1 MTSYPHL
8 FAPGRIG
15 KHDVK
20 NRLWMT
26 AHATLLVKDH
36 LFTDEHIAYY
46 VERARGGVGVITME
60 AMAVHATTQPY
71 KGKAFGF
78 DPRIVEQYR
87 KIADAVHNFG
97 AKLLTQPWH
106 RGRQT
111 NSVTSEVPV
120 WAPSAIPCSVYRE
133 MPHVMTEE
141 DIEEIVQG
149 YRLSARYAREGG
161 LDGVEIHGM
170 AHGYLLGQFLSPA
183 TNHREDQYGG
193 SLENRLRIVKR
204 IIDAT
209 REETGDELIVGAR
222 VNSADGGSGG
232 LDAAAW
238 AEIARHLEATGKLD
252 FLSCSHGTYLN
263 RMLIY
268 PTSPETHGYQL
279 EATRQVK
286 QAVDIPV
293 VGVGRIVRPDEA
305 ERNLVDGCCDYIG
318 LSRALIADPDWPAKA
333 QDGSK
338 GPIRPCVGAN
348 WCLESIFAHAPIACI
363 HNPAAGKE
371 MSLGGGT
378 LKPAARKRRVAVV
391 GGGPGGMQAALTA
404 AARGHD
410 VTLFE
415 KLSQLGGQIRWFAST
430 QVRSELG
437 GIVEFLAAR
446 LDAARVDVRLG
457 TAAQARHLAGFDAV
471 VLATGSTP
479 LRHGW
484 SALRPECWDGPSL
497 PGMDG
502 PEIFTIADV
511 LGPDRKPLKHE
522 VLIYDTLGGRQ
533 AVVVAD
539 HLASNG
545 HSVHFVTPLGQV
557 SPNLAATR
565 DWGKVYGR
573 LRRLGVTFACDLEL
587 KSVAGSSAMFR
598 DLYTSA
604 EAPRSFGS
612 LVQVVGSVANDGL
625 MRELKNGDAQTALYM
640 VGDCLAPRRVSDAIR
655 EGELIGRAI

>member
-1 MTSYPHL
+1 
-8 FAPGRIG
+8 
-15 KHDVK
+15 
-20 NRLWMT
+20 
-26 AHATLLVKDH
+26 
-36 LFTDEHIAYY
+36 
-46 VERARGGVGVITME
+46 
-60 AMAVHATTQPY
+60 
-71 KGKAFGF
+71 
-78 DPRIVEQYR
+78 
-87 KIADAVHNFG
+87 
-97 AKLLTQPWH
+97 
-106 RGRQT
+106 
-111 NSVTSEVPV
+111 
-120 WAPSAIPCSVYRE
+120 

-141 DIEEIVQG
+141 DIDEIVHG

-170 AHGYLLGQFLSPA
+170 GHGYLLGQFLSPA
-183 TNHREDQYGG
+183 TNHRQDQYGG

-209 REETGDELIVGAR
+209 REETGDDLIVGAR
-222 VNSADGGSGG
+222 INSADGGTGG
-232 LDAAAW
+232 LDPAAW
-238 AEIARHLEATGKLD
+238 AEISRHLEATGKLD

-279 EATRQVK
+279 EATKCVK

-305 ERNLVDGCCDYIG
+305 EQNLIDGCCDYIG

-333 QDGSK
+333 QDGAK

-378 LKPAARKRRVAVV
+378 LKKASMQRRVAVV
-391 GGGPGGMQAALTA
+391 GGGPGGMQAAITA
-404 AARGHD
+404 AERGHD

-415 KLSQLGGQIRWFAST
+415 KQPKLGGQIRWFTRT

-437 GIVEFLAAR
+437 GIVEFLTAR
-446 LDAARVDVRLG
+446 LEQVRVGIRLG
-457 TAAQARHLAGFDAV
+457 TAAQAGDLADFDAV
-471 VLATGSTP
+471 VLATGSIP

-484 SALRPECWDGPSL
+484 SALRPERWDGPSL

-502 PEIFTIADV
+502 PDIFTIEDV
-511 LGPDRKPLKHE
+511 LGPNEKKLKHD

-539 HLASNG
+539 HLATNG
-545 HSVHFVTPLGQV
+545 HSVHFATPLGQV

-565 DWGKVYGR
+565 DWGKVYGK
-573 LRRLGVTFACDLEL
+573 LRRQGVTFSCDVEL
-587 KSVAGSSAMFR
+587 KSVAGSTAVFR
-598 DLYTSA
+598 DVFTNADL
-604 EAPRSFGS
+604 PRAFGS
-612 LVQVVGSVANDGL
+612 LVQVVGSAANDGL
-625 MRELKNGDAQTALYM
+625 MRELKGKALHSQLYM

-655 EGELIGRAI
+655 EGELIARAI

>member
-8 FAPGRIG
+8 FTPGRIG

-141 DIEEIVQG
+141 DIEEIING

-183 TNHREDQYGG
+183 TNHRDDQYGG
-193 SLENRLRIVKR
+193 SLENRLRIVNR

-209 REETGDELIVGAR
+209 REETGDDLIVGAR
-222 VNSADGGSGG
+222 INSSDGGTSG
-232 LDAAAW
+232 LDPAAW
-238 AEIARHLEATGKLD
+238 AEISRCLEATGKLD

-268 PTSPETHGYQL
+268 PTSPEVHGYQL
-279 EATRQVK
+279 EATKCVK
-286 QAVDIPV
+286 QAVNIPV
-293 VGVGRIVRPDEA
+293 VGVGRIVRPEEA
-305 ERNLVDGCCDYIG
+305 EQNLVDGCCDYIG

-333 QDGSK
+333 QDGNK

-371 MSLGGGT
+371 MKLGGGT
-378 LKPAARKRRVAVV
+378 LKKAGKKRRVAVV
-391 GGGPGGMQAALTA
+391 GGGPGGMQAASTA
-404 AARGHD
+404 AERGHD

-415 KLSQLGGQIRWFAST
+415 KQHKLGGQIRWFTRT

-437 GIVEFLAAR
+437 GIIEFLTAR
-446 LDAARVDVRLG
+446 LEAARVEVRLG
-457 TAAQARHLAGFDAV
+457 VTANAGDLADFDTI
-471 VLATGSTP
+471 VLATGSVP

-484 SALRPECWDGPSL
+484 SALRPERWDGPSL
-497 PGMDG
+497 PGMGGAD
-502 PEIFTIADV
+502 IFTIEDV
-511 LGPDRKPLKHE
+511 LGPNGKTLKHE
-522 VLIYDTLGGRQ
+522 VLVYDTLGGRQ

-539 HLASNG
+539 HLATTG
-545 HSVHFVTPLGQV
+545 HSVHFATPLGQV
-557 SPNLAATR
+557 SPGLAATR

-573 LRRLGVTFACDLEL
+573 LRRQGVTFVCDVEL
-587 KSVAGSSAMFR
+587 KSVAGNTAVFR
-598 DLYTSA
+598 DVYTNA
-604 EAPRSFGS
+604 EVQRTFGS
-612 LVQVVGSVANDGL
+612 LVQIVGSVANDGL
-625 MRELKNGDAQTALYM
+625 RRELKDKAPQTSLYM
-640 VGDCLAPRRVSDAIR
+640 IGDCLAPRRVSDAIR
-655 EGELIGRAI
+655 EGELIARAI